1 MMPISLDLVTKLF
14 FFSFTLWLGAYL
26 LTRNISKPVIY
37 LTGFGLIAYVI
48 TLLIELLAGQLIM
61 LLLLLP
67 AILWIGTVLHLLPDE
82 LKQRELYIRIW
93 ILSIIPVIILT
104 LVEAWFSIIVVLS
117 LLLSAGM
124 VAKLA
129 LRSRFKNTLGVLA
142 VVVLFFGLSTGLMVL
157 PFDLIPRTLG
167 ISLLGADIIMLGIVI
182 TLWDAFDEGETIR
195 AHLLR
200 SFIAAFYYAGALA
213 AMVIIFIAL
222 AGETNFSSLLLLT
235 CLIAFGILTQTFS
248 TQIQSF
254 LDKLIFSPSSKLS
267 REREILRA
275 AADEL
280 PRLSTLELAEVDEIA
295 FTRLTRRAISNLGNL
310 PKLAASPLTKLSI
323 ITSQSG
329 DNPLDRA
336 HALKALLIESIQ
348 RLKPQND
355 ADFGITDEWRYFNAL
370 YFPYVMG
377 LKPYARRIDKE
388 FLDEETLQILEWFQV
403 SVPER
408 TLYNWQNIAARLVA
422 EDLRNKN

>member
-1 MMPISLDLVTKLF
+1 MPISLDLVTKLF

-48 TLLIELLAGQLIM
+48 TLLIELLTGQLIM

-370 YFPYVMG
+370 YFPYVIG

-388 FLDEETLQILEWFQV
+388 FLDEETLQILEWLQI

-422 EDLRNKN
+422 KDLLSKS

>member
-48 TLLIELLAGQLIM
+48 TLLIELLTGQLIM

>member
-1 MMPISLDLVTKLF
+1 MPISLDLVTKLF

-48 TLLIELLAGQLIM
+48 TLLIELLTGQLIM

-388 FLDEETLQILEWFQV
+388 FLDEETLQILEWLQI

-422 EDLRNKN
+422 KDLLSKS

>member
-1 MMPISLDLVTKLF
+1 MPISLDLVTKLF

-48 TLLIELLAGQLIM
+48 TLLIELLTGQLIM